1 VNLVV
6 QYSGNADPALDRT
19 FAALADP
26 HRREILDRLG
36 GGRVAASELAPPLGM
51 TLTGVLKHVRAL
63 EEARLVTT
71 SKEGRTRWCQ
81 LAFRPLDEAAAWID
95 ERRRLWE
102 HRLDSFERHVARLPA
117 PETGPATETPA
128 TTDTDTDT
136 ETDTGTGTGTDEG
149 NRP

>member
-1 VNLVV
+1 MNLVV
-6 QYSGNADPALDRT
+6 QYRDDADPALDRT

-26 HRREILDRLG
+26 HRREILDRLS

-81 LAFRPLDEAAAWID
+81 LAPRPLDEAAAWID
-95 ERRRLWE
+95 QRRRLWE
-102 HRLDSFERHVARLPA
+102 HRLDRFERHVARLAPA
-117 PETGPATETPA
+117 ETTTPTPGPTAGSPTETE
-128 TTDTDTDT
+128 T
-136 ETDTGTGTGTDEG
+136 ETDEG
-149 NRP
+149 KRP